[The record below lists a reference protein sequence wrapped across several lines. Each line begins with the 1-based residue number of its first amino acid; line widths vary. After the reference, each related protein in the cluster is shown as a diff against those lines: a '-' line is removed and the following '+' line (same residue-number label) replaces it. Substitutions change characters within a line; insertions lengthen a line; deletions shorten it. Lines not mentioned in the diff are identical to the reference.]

1 MRRRAPGVVGEGVE
15 LADGVDPRQRVGG
28 GQFARRDRDQRRG
41 AMAALERI
49 ERACRARPRI
59 MAARPPPH
67 TRARNSSTLCVS
79 SPAAS
84 AS

>member
-28 GQFARRDRDQRRG
+28 GRFARRGQRRG

-49 ERACRARPRI
+49 ERAPPADPRI
-59 MAARPPPH
+59 MASRPPPH
-67 TRARNSSTLCVS
+67 TRARNSSTLRVS